1 MDRRRDLAVL
11 GTGVMLGVIALEA
24 HFLIRQAARVWIPT
38 LLGRRLEAGTIRLPI
53 SRSAAPP

>member
-38 LLGRRLEAGTIRLPI
+38 LLGRRLDVGTIRLPI
-53 SRSAAPP
+53 SHSADRP